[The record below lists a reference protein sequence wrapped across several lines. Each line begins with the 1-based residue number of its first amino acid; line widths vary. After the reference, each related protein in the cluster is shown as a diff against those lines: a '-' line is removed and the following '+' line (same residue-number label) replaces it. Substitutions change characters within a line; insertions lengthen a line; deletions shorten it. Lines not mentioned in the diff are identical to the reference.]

1 MSRNRSVRACCVG
14 GTLTDVCIQL
24 VLGTLSDANAGEIA
38 TYFYD
43 MPVASKRRNR
53 HIYPSSKAGD
63 LRIHSLFDTVV
74 KFGFPSGHGSFIYPR
89 KLCLDFEL
97 SDNVLIRSTA
107 EATDIALTT
116 YVVADLNSEAGQAL
130 VREALAASVSPPRR
144 RAERCADTCLCR
156 YTSFHHASHSYT
168 TPPRDPL
175 SPSFTHRCPRSSHS

>member
-63 LRIHSLFDTVV
+63 LRIHSLFDTVI
-74 KFGFPSGHGSFIYPR
+74 KFGFPNGRGSFVYPR
-89 KLCLDFEL
+89 KPRLGFKL
-97 SDNVLIRSTA
+97 SDNVLIRLTA

-116 YVVADLNSEAGQAL
+116 YIVADLNSEAGQAL
-130 VREALAASVSPPRR
+130 VREALAASVRLPRH
-144 RAERCADTCLCR
+144 RAERCADTCFCR
-156 YTSFHHASHSYT
+156 HPSSHHASHSYT
-168 TPPRDPL
+168 TLPRDPL
-175 SPSFTHRCPRSSHS
+175 SASFTHRYPRSSHS